1 MCVSSGDAEPLQPWV
16 VSTQFPLYLSHT
28 QIHTQS
34 VNQSAKLAPRSKRD
48 THRFSSLCSSW
59 DPPCLSPSS
68 LLLWVSTLQP
78 NALASPRKP
87 TLSLSLLFL
96 SCSLPP
102 PFFLSVFSIFYVC
115 YKDTLAPGPSGP
127 QEKTTLSLWTPTV
140 NKCIPGCLTVWMS
153 WISLFLNIHNCSC
166 EDFGFLLFLHSRFKH
181 CMAKQ
186 WHCSVICLIRVNV
199 SDLKMY

>member
-28 QIHTQS
+28 QTHTQS

-48 THRFSSLCSSW
+48 THRSLFSLLQLRSSL
-59 DPPCLSPSS
+59 P
-68 LLLWVSTLQP
+68 
-78 NALASPRKP
+78 
-87 TLSLSLLFL
+87 LSLLTPAL
-96 SCSLPP
+96 SLHPSAKCSGFSKKTHPLPLPP
-102 PFFLSVFSIFYVC
+102 LPLLLPPSSFLSVSSIFFVC

-186 WHCSVICLIRVNV
+186 WHCSVICSIRVNV